1 MTTMLQIPE
10 GILDTGVCG
19 FHQYALA
26 APFHLPYASQNLC
39 AMLGLSK
46 EELVSDG
53 ADLYAARI
61 HPDDR
66 RKYARFLYT
75 LAQGEQTQ
83 ALTYRLVKG
92 DGEVFHVQDTLVS
105 KRLGDGTL
113 VGYSTLSDVSALQQT
128 ADDRYRLQRAQEN
141 QRYIQA
147 ISKVYDKVFEFDLSR
162 NTIRCLYVQNSSMFK
177 WLENIP
183 MQITEAIEKW
193 TRGTVHQED
202 REKVLRFFS
211 AHAHAQGTDTDSK
224 PPQIN
229 YRALA
234 TDGEMKHYTGIFLK
248 LDPTTSLFCCRRV
261 AEADAAVPLHREA
274 WSLKPSGEAQELALP
289 FTEGIAAFEVAG
301 DLVRPLYAS
310 SNICEFFGYSQEEW
324 LDLMQAGTSLEDF
337 VSHSGSSYE
346 SYVNLL
352 ETGEAEFTYYDLTE
366 NTERRIKAFAS
377 QKPADGN
384 SLRYVMLYNMDDRG
398 ANQALAGQPSVSIR
412 TFGYFDVFVGG
423 KAIAFRT
430 QKAKELFALLVDRR
444 GGYISSD
451 EAIGFLWEEEPV
463 NPVTLARYRKVAL
476 RLKNILEEYGIA
488 GIVESVGGKRRLV
501 TEKVQCD
508 LYDYLSGKEEFA
520 QSFQGSYLTN
530 YSWAETTLGALMN
543 HHGKEEP

>member
-1 MTTMLQIPE
+1 MTTTLQE
-10 GILDTGVCG
+10 GILDTAVCG
-19 FHQYALA
+19 FHQYALTP
-26 APFHLPYASQNLC
+26 PFHLTYASQNLC

-46 EELVSDG
+46 EELVSDA

-66 RKYARFLYT
+66 RQYARFLYT
-75 LAQGEQTQ
+75 LAETQQSQ
-83 ALTYRLVKG
+83 ALTYRLVKS
-92 DGEVFHVQDTLVS
+92 DGEVFHVQDTMVPQWLD
-105 KRLGDGTL
+105 DGTL
-113 VGYSTLSDVSALQQT
+113 VGCSTLSDVSALRQSANDQ
-128 ADDRYRLQRAQEN
+128 YRLRREWEN

-147 ISKVYDKVFEFDLSR
+147 ISKVYDKIFEFDR
-162 NTIRCLYVQNSSMFK
+162 AHNTIRCLYGQNSSVFK

-193 TRGTVHQED
+193 TINTVHQED
-202 REKVLRFFS
+202 RETVLRFFS
-211 AHAHAQGTDTDSK
+211 AQAQGAGADSK

-229 YRALA
+229 YRALSSQ
-234 TDGEMKHYTGIFLK
+234 GEMKHYTGIFLK
-248 LDPTTSLFCCRRV
+248 LDPSISLFCCRNV
-261 AEADAAVPLHREA
+261 AEADVPAALPRETRG
-274 WSLKPSGEAQELALP
+274 LKAANEPILEVDLP

-310 SNICEFFGYSQEEW
+310 NNIREFFGYSQEEW
-324 LDLMQAGTSLEDF
+324 LSLMQTGTSLEDF

-352 ETGEAEFTYYDLTE
+352 ENGEAEFTYYDLSE
-366 NTERRIKAFAS
+366 NTERRIKAVCS
-377 QKPADGN
+377 QKTADGN
-384 SLRYVMLYNMDDRG
+384 SLRYVMLYNMDEPSASRSM
-398 ANQALAGQPSVSIR
+398 AGPPAVSIR

-451 EAIGFLWEEEPV
+451 EAIGFLWEDEPV

-488 GIVESVGGKRRLV
+488 DIVESVGGKRRLV
-501 TEKVQCD
+501 MEKVQCD
-508 LYDYLSGKEEFA
+508 LYDYLSGKEDFA
-520 QSFQGSYLTN
+520 QSFNGSYLTN
-530 YSWAETTLGALMN
+530 YSWAETTLGALATQHM
-543 HHGKEEP
+543 KEEP

>member
-1 MTTMLQIPE
+1 MIQDPE
-10 GILDTGVCG
+10 GVLDASVCG
-19 FHQYALA
+19 FHQYTLT
-26 APFHLPYASQNLC
+26 APFHLTYASQNLC

-75 LAQGEQTQ
+75 LAQSGQPQ
-83 ALTYRLVKG
+83 ALTYRLVRG
-92 DGEVFHVQDTLVS
+92 DGEVLHVQDTLVPQ
-105 KRLGDGTL
+105 RLEDGTL
-113 VGYSTLSDVSALQQT
+113 LGYSTLSDVSALQQT
-128 ADDRYRLQRAQEN
+128 ADDHYRLRREQEN

-147 ISKVYDKVFEFDLSR
+147 ISKVYDKIFEFDR
-162 NTIRCLYVQNSSMFK
+162 AHNTIRCLYVQNASMFK

-193 TRGTVHQED
+193 TNGTVHQED
-202 REKVLRFFS
+202 REKVIRFFS
-211 AHAHAQGTDTDSK
+211 DQAQGMDADSK

-229 YRALA
+229 YRALS
-234 TDGEMKHYTGIFLK
+234 THGEMRHYTGIFLK
-248 LDPTTSLFCCRRV
+248 LDGATSLFCCRRV
-261 AEADAAVPLHREA
+261 AEPDGAVPPPREA
-274 WSLKPSGEAQELALP
+274 AKPSGEVPDCALP

-310 SNICEFFGYSQEEW
+310 SNICEFFGYTQEAW
-324 LDLMQAGTSLEDF
+324 LGLMQTGISLEDF

-352 ETGEAEFTYYDLTE
+352 ETGEAEFTYYDLAK
-366 NTERRIKAFAS
+366 NTERRIKAVCS
-377 QKPADGN
+377 QKTADGN
-384 SLRYVMLYNMDDRG
+384 SLRYIMLYNMNEQRSDQG
-398 ANQALAGQPSVSIR
+398 ETLQSPVSIR

-488 GIVESVGGKRRLV
+488 DIVESVGGKRRLV
-501 TEKVQCD
+501 MEKVQCD

-520 QSFQGSYLTN
+520 QSFKGSYLTN
-530 YSWAETTLGALMN
+530 YSWAETTLGELTN
-543 HHGKEEP
+543 HQES

>member
-1 MTTMLQIPE
+1 MTTMIQDPE
-10 GILDTGVCG
+10 GVLDASVCG
-19 FHQYALA
+19 FHQYTLT
-26 APFHLPYASQNLC
+26 APFHLTYASQNLC

-75 LAQGEQTQ
+75 LAQSGQPQ
-83 ALTYRLVKG
+83 ALSYRLVRG
-92 DGEVFHVQDTLVS
+92 DGEVLHVQDTLVPQ
-105 KRLGDGTL
+105 RLEDGTL
-113 VGYSTLSDVSALQQT
+113 LGYSTLSDVSALQRT
-128 ADDRYRLQRAQEN
+128 ADDHYRLRREQEN

-147 ISKVYDKVFEFDLSR
+147 ISKVYDKIFEFDR
-162 NTIRCLYVQNSSMFK
+162 AHNTIRCLYVQNASMFK

-193 TRGTVHQED
+193 TNGTVHQAD
-202 REKVLRFFS
+202 RENVIRFFS
-211 AHAHAQGTDTDSK
+211 DQAQGMDADSK

-229 YRALA
+229 YRALS
-234 TDGEMKHYTGIFLK
+234 THGEMRHYTGIFLK
-248 LDPTTSLFCCRRV
+248 LDGATSLFCCRRV
-261 AEADAAVPLHREA
+261 AEPDGAVPPPREA
-274 WSLKPSGEAQELALP
+274 AKPSGEVPDCALP

-310 SNICEFFGYSQEEW
+310 SNICEFFGYTQEAW
-324 LDLMQAGTSLEDF
+324 LGLMQTGISLEDF

-352 ETGEAEFTYYDLTE
+352 ETGEAEFTYYDLAK
-366 NTERRIKAFAS
+366 NTERRIKAVCS
-377 QKPADGN
+377 QKTADGN
-384 SLRYVMLYNMDDRG
+384 SLRYIMLYNMNEQRADQG
-398 ANQALAGQPSVSIR
+398 ETVQSPVSIR
-412 TFGYFDVFVGG
+412 TFGYFDVFVDG

-488 GIVESVGGKRRLV
+488 DIVESVGGKRRLV
-501 TEKVQCD
+501 MEKVQCD

-520 QSFQGSYLTN
+520 QSFKGSYLTN
-530 YSWAETTLGALMN
+530 YSWAETTLGELTN
-543 HHGKEEP
+543 HQES

>member
-1 MTTMLQIPE
+1 MTTMIQDPE
-10 GILDTGVCG
+10 GVLDASVCG
-19 FHQYALA
+19 FHQYALT
-26 APFHLPYASQNLC
+26 APFHLTYASQNLC

-75 LAQGEQTQ
+75 LAQSGQPQ
-83 ALTYRLVKG
+83 ALTYRLVRG
-92 DGEVFHVQDTLVS
+92 DGQVLHVQDTLVPQ
-105 KRLGDGTL
+105 RLEDGTL
-113 VGYSTLSDVSALQQT
+113 LGYSTLSDVSALQQT
-128 ADDRYRLQRAQEN
+128 ADDHYRLRREQEN

-147 ISKVYDKVFEFDLSR
+147 ISKVYDKIFEFDR
-162 NTIRCLYVQNSSMFK
+162 AHNTIRCLYVQNASMFK

-193 TRGTVHQED
+193 TNGTVHQED

-211 AHAHAQGTDTDSK
+211 AQAQGMDADSK

-229 YRALA
+229 YRALS
-234 TDGEMKHYTGIFLK
+234 THGEMRHYTGIFLK
-248 LDPTTSLFCCRRV
+248 LDGATSLFCCRRV
-261 AEADAAVPLHREA
+261 AEADGTVPPPREA
-274 WSLKPSGEAQELALP
+274 AKPSGEVPDCALP

-310 SNICEFFGYSQEEW
+310 SNICEFFGYTQEEW
-324 LDLMQAGTSLEDF
+324 HRLMQAGISLEDF
-337 VSHSGSSYE
+337 ASHSGSSYE

-352 ETGEAEFTYYDLTE
+352 ETGEAEFTYYDLAK
-366 NTERRIKAFAS
+366 NTERRIKAVCS
-377 QKPADGN
+377 QKTADGN
-384 SLRYVMLYNMDDRG
+384 SLRYIMLYNMNEQRADQG
-398 ANQALAGQPSVSIR
+398 ETLQSPVSIR

-488 GIVESVGGKRRLV
+488 DIVESVGGKRRLV
-501 TEKVQCD
+501 MEKVQCD

-520 QSFQGSYLTN
+520 QSFKGSYLTN
-530 YSWAETTLGALMN
+530 YSWAETTLGELTN
-543 HHGKEEP
+543 HQES

>member
-1 MTTMLQIPE
+1 MTTMIQDPAR
-10 GILDTGVCG
+10 ILDASVCG
-19 FHQYALA
+19 FHQYDLT
-26 APFHLPYASQNLC
+26 APFHLTYASQNLC

-75 LAQGEQTQ
+75 LTQSEQPQ
-83 ALTYRLVKG
+83 ALTYRLVRG
-92 DGEVFHVQDTLVS
+92 NGEVFHVQDTLVPQ
-105 KRLGDGTL
+105 RLDDGSL
-113 VGYSTLSDVSALQQT
+113 VGWSTLSDVSALQQK
-128 ADDRYRLQRAQEN
+128 ADDQYRLRREQEN

-147 ISKVYDKVFEFDLSR
+147 ISKVYDKVFEFDLPN
-162 NTIRCLYVQNSSMFK
+162 NTIRCLYGKKSSMFK

-193 TRGTVHQED
+193 TIGTVHQED
-202 REKVLRFFS
+202 QEKVLRFFS
-211 AHAHAQGTDTDSK
+211 AHAQAQNTDTDSK

-229 YRALA
+229 YRALSS
-234 TDGEMKHYTGIFLK
+234 DGEMKHYTGIFLK
-248 LDPTTSLFCCRRV
+248 LDPSTSLFCCRRV
-261 AEADAAVPLHREA
+261 PDGEASAPLHREMMNR
-274 WSLKPSGEAQELALP
+274 KPSGELPERPLP

-310 SNICEFFGYSQEEW
+310 SNICEFFGYTQEEW
-324 LDLMQAGTSLEDF
+324 LRLMQTGTSLEDF

-352 ETGEAEFTYYDLTE
+352 ESGQAEFTYYDLTE
-366 NTERRIKAFAS
+366 NTERRIKAVCS
-377 QKPADGN
+377 QKTADGN
-384 SLRYVMLYNMDDRG
+384 SLRYIMLYNMEEQRTG
-398 ANQALAGQPSVSIR
+398 PAPSGQGIISIR

-451 EAIGFLWEEEPV
+451 EAIGFLWEDEPV

-488 GIVESVGGKRRLV
+488 DIVESVGGKRRLV

-520 QSFQGSYLTN
+520 LSFKGSYLTN
-530 YSWAETTLGALMN
+530 YSWAETTLGALTN
-543 HHGKEEP
+543 HLGKEEP